1 MIVSNSYKNIYL
13 ARHPKT
19 EVLDGVCYGR
29 SDVLPSE
36 ISLEDATKK
45 VKSKLNG
52 VDLDACYSSPLSRC
66 RLLAEQLVGTE
77 NVNVDELLSE
87 IDFASW
93 EMTPW
98 SEIPQEQQKEWGED
112 FINCKIHGGEN
123 FFDVQKRIIKFWK
136 QVTQTT
142 NKEILVVSHAGLIR
156 AILAYLLNASP
167 YKIFAIDIYYGDVI
181 QVKWSNENY
190 YKIKFL

>member
-1 MIVSNSYKNIYL
+1 MTTNSSYKNIYL
-13 ARHPKT
+13 IRHPKT
-19 EVLDGVCYGR
+19 EAPDGICYGN

-36 ISLEDATKK
+36 SSLMEATEK
-45 VKSKLNG
+45 VKLKLNG

-66 RLLAEQLVGTE
+66 RLLAERLIEAE
-77 NVNVDELLSE
+77 NVNIDELLRE

-93 EMTPW
+93 EMKPW
-98 SEIPQEQQKEWGED
+98 SEIPQEQQKEWGDD

-123 FFDVQKRIIKFWK
+123 FFDVQKRMVDFWK

-142 NKEILVVSHAGLIR
+142 NKEILVVTHAGLIR
-156 AILAYLLNASP
+156 AILAHLFDASP
-167 YKIFAIDIYYGDVI
+167 YKIFAIEADYGDVI

>member
-1 MIVSNSYKNIYL
+1 MTTNSSYKNIYL
-13 ARHPKT
+13 IRHPKT
-19 EVLDGVCYGR
+19 EAPDGVCYGN
-29 SDVLPSE
+29 SDVFPGES
-36 ISLEDATKK
+36 SLNEATQK
-45 VKSKLNG
+45 VKSKLNE

-66 RLLAEQLVGTE
+66 RLLAEKLVGAE
-77 NVNVDELLSE
+77 NVNTNELLRE

-93 EMTPW
+93 EMKPW

-123 FFDVQKRIIKFWK
+123 FFDVQKRIVEFWE
-136 QVTQTT
+136 QVTRTAT
-142 NKEILVVSHAGLIR
+142 REILVVSHAGLLR
-156 AILAYLLNASP
+156 ALLAHLLDASP
-167 YKIFAIDIYYGDVI
+167 RKIFAIEVDYGDVI